1 MHNWAPRGP
10 KKIAAEPLF
19 SPLST
24 AAGKN
29 LRTAARCA
37 GDAENVTSSTPL
49 PRLRR
54 VSSPPSSALV
64 AFLRGIEPRARVLAR
79 AQAGPALDDSALLA
93 AVREEFSQRAARLPL
108 AEWPLRYWGL
118 LLARDELGSPTG
130 QTPDHPLYALTHT
143 RRLALLLRLVAGMEP
158 PGAARVMGVSET
170 AYRALWADAEDKLAE
185 QGVGSAVLMRWHEA
199 FQREARGEAAPP
211 PAAGTPRTPAR
222 QAPPGIARAPRW
234 RPSPLQW
241 GLGAVMAA
249 LLGVLVATFVWPPA
263 GDALR
268 APDAATP
275 APEAAP
281 DALSPS
287 AATPVRDIEAD
298 LVVDPDFALID
309 AAPTSPWRDG
319 VAFLSWYTAQRD
331 ARLPAPASDAP
342 TSLLDW
348 SALAPPVQ
356 GLLAPVQGAWPALDA
371 ESQAALVA
379 NAEAW
384 SGYDLAR
391 RQALRAAYAGWLER
405 PALERS
411 ALRAAYA
418 EWMALDA
425 GERAALTASAE
436 ALAALPAEQQ
446 QAQRAAFA
454 ALDADAQ
461 RDWAL
466 GPRLG
471 AQLPGLRPLLAYLP
485 AGDQAALIA
494 ALEALSEPNRDAL
507 AARVAAM
514 NTAQRAALRGR
525 VLAAPPEARAGVL
538 AEALASP

>member
-1 MHNWAPRGP
+1 M
-10 KKIAAEPLF
+10 
-19 SPLST
+19 
-24 AAGKN
+24 
-29 LRTAARCA
+29 
-37 GDAENVTSSTPL
+37 TSSTPL
-49 PRLRR
+49 PRLRT
-54 VSSPPSSALV
+54 VSSPTSPALV

-79 AQAGPALDDSALLA
+79 AQAGPALDDERLLA

-118 LLARDELGSPTG
+118 LLARDELGRPTG

-158 PGAARVMGVSET
+158 PGAARVMGLSET

-185 QGVGSAVLMRWHEA
+185 QGVGSTVLMRWHEA
-199 FQREARGEAAPP
+199 FQREARGEAAPAP
-211 PAAGTPRTPAR
+211 TAGAPRTPAR

-241 GLGAVMAA
+241 GLGAVMTA
-249 LLGVLVATFVWPPA
+249 LLGVLAATFIWPPA
-263 GDALR
+263 GEGPTPPAAP
-268 APDAATP
+268 APDAAP
-275 APEAAP
+275 A
-281 DALSPS
+281 DLSPGP
-287 AATPVRDIEAD
+287 AAPVRDIEAD

-309 AAPTSPWRDG
+309 AAPTSPWREG
-319 VAFLSWYTAQRD
+319 VAFLSWYTAQRG
-331 ARLPAPASDAP
+331 ARLPASAPDAP
-342 TSLLDW
+342 TPALEW
-348 SALAPPVQ
+348 STLAPPLQ

-371 ESQAALVA
+371 ASQAALVA
-379 NAEAW
+379 SAEAW
-384 SGYDLAR
+384 TGYDLAR
-391 RQALRAAYAGWLER
+391 RQALREAYAAWLER

-418 EWMALDA
+418 EWTALDA
-425 GERAALTASAE
+425 GERAALAASAE
-436 ALAALPAEQQ
+436 ALAALPADQQ
-446 QAQRAAFA
+446 QALRATFA

-485 AGDQAALIA
+485 AGEQAALIA
-494 ALEALSEPNRDAL
+494 ALEALGEPTRDAL
-507 AARVAAM
+507 AARVATM

-525 VLAAPPEARAGVL
+525 VLAAPEASRAGLL
-538 AEALASP
+538 AEAAAAP

>member
-1 MHNWAPRGP
+1 MSA
-10 KKIAAEPLF
+10 
-19 SPLST
+19 ST
-24 AAGKN
+24 
-29 LRTAARCA
+29 
-37 GDAENVTSSTPL
+37 
-49 PRLRR
+49 
-54 VSSPPSSALV
+54 SSALA

-79 AQAGPALDDSALLA
+79 AQAGPALDDDGLLA
-93 AVREEFSQRAARLPL
+93 AVREEFSQRAVRLPL

-118 LLARDELGSPTG
+118 LLARDELGRPTG
-130 QTPDHPLYALTHT
+130 QTPAHPLYALTHT

-158 PGAARVMGVSET
+158 PGAARVMGLSET

-199 FQREARGEAAPP
+199 FQREARGETAPAP
-211 PAAGTPRTPAR
+211 VAGAPRTPAR
-222 QAPPGIARAPRW
+222 QMPPGIARAPGW

-241 GLGAVMAA
+241 GLGVVMIA
-249 LLGVLVATFVWPPA
+249 LLGVLVATFIWPPA
-263 GDALR
+263 GES
-268 APDAATP
+268 PTPPTATAP
-275 APEAAP
+275 APAAAP
-281 DALSPS
+281 AALSPGS
-287 AATPVRDIEAD
+287 AAPVRDIEAD
-298 LVVDPDFALID
+298 LVVDPDFALLD

-319 VAFLSWYTAQRD
+319 VAFLSWYTAQRGV
-331 ARLPAPASDAP
+331 RLPAPAADAP
-342 TSLLDW
+342 APTLAW
-348 SALAPPVQ
+348 STLAPSLQ

-384 SGYDLAR
+384 TRYDLAR
-391 RQALRAAYAGWLER
+391 RQALREAYAAWLER

-411 ALRAAYA
+411 ALRSAYA
-418 EWMALDA
+418 EWTALDA

-461 RDWAL
+461 HDWAL

-471 AQLPGLRPLLAYLP
+471 AQLPGLRPLLAYVP
-485 AGDQAALIA
+485 AGEQAALIA
-494 ALEALSEPNRDAL
+494 ALEALSEPTRDAL
-507 AARVAAM
+507 AARVATM

-525 VLAAPPEARAGVL
+525 VLAAPVESRAGLL
-538 AEALASP
+538 AEAATAP